1 MRVSKEMI
9 RNKVELIN
17 NRNGYEI
24 TVFERA
30 GLNSILTIKHYGR
43 IIVDKVLPNKS
54 IYDRL
59 NSIEKELA
67 NEQSSDYRIIF
78 KDYRTEETI
87 GVTTMEGKF
96 SQILDSCSKV
106 PHKHIISNEFDRV
119 IEIYY

>member
-1 MRVSKEMI
+1 MRVSKQMI

-43 IIVDKVLPNKS
+43 LIVDKVLPNKS

-67 NEQSSDYRIIF
+67 NEKSNDYRIIF

-106 PHKHIISNEFDRV
+106 PHKHTISNEFDRV

>member
-24 TVFERA
+24 TVFERQ
-30 GLNSILTIKHYGR
+30 GLDSVLTVKHYGK
-43 IIVDKVLPNKS
+43 ILVDKVLGNKG
-54 IYDRL
+54 IYERL
-59 NSIEKELA
+59 QAIESKLA
-67 NEQSSDYRIIF
+67 EEKSNDYRIIF

-87 GVTTMEGKF
+87 SVCTMEGKF

>member
-24 TVFERA
+24 TVFERQ
-30 GLNSILTIKHYGR
+30 GLDSVLTVKHYGK
-43 IIVDKVLPNKS
+43 ILVDKVLGNKG
-54 IYDRL
+54 IYERL
-59 NSIEKELA
+59 QAIESKLA
-67 NEQSSDYRIIF
+67 EEKSNDYRIIF

-87 GVTTMEGKF
+87 SVCIMEGKF
-96 SQILDSCSKV
+96 SQILDSCSRV

-119 IEIYY
+119 IEVYN

>member
-24 TVFERA
+24 TVFERQ
-30 GLNSILTIKHYGR
+30 GLNSVLTIKHYGR
-43 IIVDKVLPNKS
+43 ILVDKVLPNKG
-54 IYDRL
+54 IYERLEQIDR
-59 NSIEKELA
+59 EL
-67 NEQSSDYRIIF
+67 SSEESNDFRIIF

-87 GVTTMEGKF
+87 SVCTMEGKF
-96 SQILDSCSKV
+96 SQILDSCSRV

-119 IEIYY
+119 IEVYN